1 MVYIYNCAGD
11 FAMQDT
17 IFFLMSTFPN
27 QIIFLHVLS
36 SVIWVGGMIAARY
49 GRVKPLR
56 DLTLPEEFI
65 HETKRYTRFFKLMTP
80 LIVLLFITA
89 IIMALGYKANAYD
102 EDGFILSNE
111 AVTLYKMIHTKGGI
125 WTVMAMN
132 MALMAWI
139 NLKASKN
146 FNSCSNVK
154 ECKRCKE
161 ALEIIFNYLMPV
173 NIILGA
179 VEIMLGVLL
188 RSAT

>member
-1 MVYIYNCAGD
+1 MRDTVY
-11 FAMQDT
+11 
-17 IFFLMSTFPN
+17 FLMSTFPN
-27 QIIFLHVLS
+27 QIVFLHVLS
-36 SVIWVGGMIAARY
+36 AVIWVGGMVAARY

-56 DLTLPEEFI
+56 TLTEPEEFI

-80 LIVLLFITA
+80 FVVLIFITSV
-89 IIMALGYKANAYD
+89 IMALGYQANAYD
-102 EDGFILSNE
+102 EEGFILSE
-111 AVTLYKMIHTKGGI
+111 KAVELYKMIHTKGGI

-139 NLKASKN
+139 NYKASQN
-146 FNSCSNVK
+146 FTSCSNIK

-179 VEIMLGVLL
+179 LEIMFGVLF
-188 RSAT
+188 SNSI